1 MKNSF
6 FPNLFSRLDLGHT
19 QLRNRIIMGSMHT
32 GLEEEKNSTE
42 KLCAFY
48 RERAQGSVG
57 LIITGGISPNWSGR
71 LTPRASDLI
80 WPWQIKKHR
89 KIADCVH
96 EAGSKIALQILHAG
110 RYAYHPLACAP
121 SAIKSPISPF
131 KPRQLSNFGIKKTI
145 RDFVR
150 CAKLAKKAGYD
161 GVEIMGS
168 EGYLIN
174 QFLVEKTNKRTDQW
188 GGNFEKRA
196 RFSIEIIKKTRAAVG
211 ENFIIIFRLSMLDL
225 VQQGSSLAEVI
236 QLAKAIEKAGA
247 SIINSGIG
255 WHEARVPT
263 IAASV
268 PRGAFTWITEEI
280 KREIKIPIIAVN
292 RINTA
297 EKAEEILASGQA
309 DLISMAR
316 PLLADPEFANKAKAG
331 KTDEINTCIACN
343 QACLDQIFAGQRA
356 SCLVNPYACYE
367 TELKIT
373 AAKSPKKI
381 AVVGAG
387 PAGLAAALTLAKRG
401 HLVTLFEKSAEIG
414 GQFNMAKHI
423 PGKEE
428 FYETLRY
435 FKKQLDLSSINL
447 KLNTAATAHE
457 LNKFDEVV
465 LACGVIPR
473 AAGISGEENPKVLSY
488 RDVLMNHAAVG
499 KRVAIVGA
507 GGIGFDVAEY
517 LLHNNPDSVDTW
529 LKKWGVDKNYKHRGA
544 LLEKSEPWIA
554 EREIYL
560 LQRKSSK
567 VGANLGKTTGWILR
581 EALKKSQVKM
591 LAGVAYHKIDNEGLH
606 IHHHGKTQIL
616 NVDNIIIC
624 AGQES
629 LCSLKEELRVPAH
642 IIGGAAKAAELDAK
656 RAIREGTELG
666 LGL

>member
-1 MKNSF
+1 MKNTF
-6 FPNLFSRLDLGHT
+6 FPHLFSILDLGHT

-48 RERAQGSVG
+48 HARAKGGVG

-80 WPWQIKKHR
+80 WPWQLKKHR
-89 KIADCVH
+89 KITECVH
-96 EAGSKIALQILHAG
+96 QAGGKIALQILHAG

-131 KPRQLSNFGIKKTI
+131 KPRKLSNWGVKKTI
-145 RDFVR
+145 GDFVR
-150 CAKLAKKAGYD
+150 CARLAQKAGYD

-196 RFSIEIIKKTRAAVG
+196 RFAIEIIKKTRATVG
-211 ENFIIIFRLSMLDL
+211 ENFILIFRLSMLDL
-225 VQQGSSLAEVI
+225 VQQGSSLEEVI

-297 EKAEEILASGQA
+297 EKAEEILASNQA

-316 PLLADPEFANKAKAG
+316 PLLADPEFANKAQAG
-331 KTDEINTCIACN
+331 KTAEINTCIGCN

-356 SCLVNPYACYE
+356 SCLVNPFACYE

-373 AAKSPKKI
+373 AAKNPKKV

-387 PAGLAAALTLAKRG
+387 PAGLAAATTLVKRG
-401 HLVTLFEKSAEIG
+401 HLVTLFEKAAEIG
-414 GQFNMAKHI
+414 GQFNMAKKI

-435 FKKQLDLSSINL
+435 FKKQIELSSINL
-447 KLNTAATAHE
+447 KLNTEAAANE
-457 LNKFDEVV
+457 LNQFDEVILASGV
-465 LACGVIPR
+465 LPR
-473 AAGISGEENPKVLSY
+473 AAGIPGENNPKVLSY
-488 RDVLMNHAAVG
+488 RDLIQNQPVVG
-499 KRVAIVGA
+499 RRVAIIGA
-507 GGIGFDVAEY
+507 GGIGFDVAEF
-517 LLHNNPDSVDTW
+517 LLQNDPKSIDNW
-529 LKKWGVDKNYKHRGA
+529 LKKWGVDKHYKHRGA
-544 LLEKSEPWIA
+544 LLEKA
-554 EREIYL
+554 ENWPHTREIIL
-560 LQRKSSK
+560 LQRKPSK

-591 LAGVAYHKIDNEGLH
+591 LAGVEYQKIDNEGLH
-606 IHHHGKTQIL
+606 IVHQGKTQIL

-629 LCSLKEELRVPAH
+629 LRDLANELKVPFH
-642 IIGGAAKAAELDAK
+642 LIGGAEKAAELDAK
-656 RAIREGTELG
+656 RAIRQGTELG
-666 LGL
+666 LLL